1 MHQDLHLFPYKIQIL
16 QLQTDANRAE
26 RRAVGQTTSQRITDY
41 PGVLNFIF
49 FSDEANSH
57 LDSHVNKQTV
67 RFSFQP
73 HEHQYHPLSVE
84 KVTVDVR

>member
-26 RRAVGQTTSQRITDY
+26 RRAVGQTTSQWIAY
-41 PGVLNFIF
+41 HPGILDFIF
-49 FSDEANSH
+49 FSDEVNFR
-57 LDSHVNKQTV
+57 LGSHVNKQTV
-67 RFSFQP
+67 CFSVQP